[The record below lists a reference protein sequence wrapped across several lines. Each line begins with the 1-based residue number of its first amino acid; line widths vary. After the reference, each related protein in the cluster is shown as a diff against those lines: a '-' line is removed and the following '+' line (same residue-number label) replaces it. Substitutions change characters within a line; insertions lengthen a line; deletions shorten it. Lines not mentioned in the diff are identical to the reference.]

1 MKTSDRLQ
9 RCEAAFATASEVRYP
24 QQVLVPAFDVV
35 PLSLVTPPISFG
47 SPAHFANE
55 AGKDAIV
62 SRRKTGVRPRCERY
76 YILNSCSLVYVIFLG
91 KRSWT
96 GSLAPEFAL

>member
-9 RCEAAFATASEVRYP
+9 RCQAAFATASEVRYP

-55 AGKDAIV
+55 A
-62 SRRKTGVRPRCERY
+62 
-76 YILNSCSLVYVIFLG
+76 
-91 KRSWT
+91 
-96 GSLAPEFAL
+96 